1 MNLEEALKEI
11 ERLKEV
17 IQAKDEE
24 LEILRKKKNA
34 GRPPRGASWQ
44 KTYNEFVKL
53 YEKGL
58 PMVEIVAKSSSSRR
72 TCYRYKAYYESLK
85 KEQQEKDNK

>member
-1 MNLEEALKEI
+1 MTLNEALKEI
-11 ERLKEV
+11 ERVNEV
-17 IQAKDEE
+17 IKKQEEE

-53 YEKGL
+53 YEQGL
-58 PMVEIVAKSSSSRR
+58 PMVDIVEQCSTSRR

-85 KEQQEKDNK
+85 KENKEG